1 MPPEEF
7 RTLKDVILLNPYGY
21 GFCRVEKD
29 TWFQKEPPETKNE
42 ERGDSYMETS
52 IDKRLNNA
60 ENKVR
65 YLEDQKKR
73 AKKAEEELNKKR
85 EAQICFLIGQ
95 QLICHFPQLLEN
107 CMGGSKARENTL
119 KRLDYMLDALSSD
132 SAALENLKEQAQEMD
147 LLFSESQDEICEEPD
162 EM

>member
-1 MPPEEF
+1 
-7 RTLKDVILLNPYGY
+7 
-21 GFCRVEKD
+21 
-29 TWFQKEPPETKNE
+29 
-42 ERGDSYMETS
+42 METS
-52 IDKRLNNA
+52 IDKRFNNA

-73 AKKAEEELNKKR
+73 TKKAEEELNKKR
-85 EAQICFLIGQ
+85 EAHICFLIGQ

-107 CMGGSKARENTL
+107 CMGGGKARENTL

-132 SAALENLKEQAQEMD
+132 SATLENLKEKAQEMD
-147 LLFSESQDEICEEPD
+147 LLFSQSQDEMREEPD